1 MFKIGVFGD
10 TGMVGTII
18 TQLLSAHKQ
27 VQIVFRKNST
37 RTDGNLDDCDLCFLA
52 TKDAESMRYASEM
65 LVQNKIVIDMSGAFR
80 LPCKD
85 FEKWYEIT
93 HSAPLLLS
101 KAVYGM
107 PALYAEKIRQA
118 NLIANP
124 GCFAT
129 SVILALRPLV
139 SLLAPDQEAIIVSTS
154 GNSGARKES
163 ELESNDIT
171 YSFGK
176 KHKHVPE
183 MNIYSN
189 YTVDFTPVVLR
200 SVFRGIN
207 TNIRV
212 SLSDILKELPNE
224 KAQALIEE
232 RIRSAYIP
240 EDLIEIVQDSPDYL
254 WGTRDV
260 NNTNKM
266 LLKIRVEDGFAY
278 ICSMLDNLIKGAAGQ
293 AIENMNI
300 VLGLPR
306 LTGIAS

>member
-1 MFKIGVFGD
+1 
-10 TGMVGTII
+10 
-18 TQLLSAHKQ
+18 
-27 VQIVFRKNST
+27 
-37 RTDGNLDDCDLCFLA
+37 
-52 TKDAESMRYASEM
+52 
-65 LVQNKIVIDMSGAFR
+65 
-80 LPCKD
+80 
-85 FEKWYEIT
+85 
-93 HSAPLLLS
+93 
-101 KAVYGM
+101 
-107 PALYAEKIRQA
+107 
-118 NLIANP
+118 
-124 GCFAT
+124 
-129 SVILALRPLV
+129 
-139 SLLAPDQEAIIVSTS
+139 
-154 GNSGARKES
+154 
-163 ELESNDIT
+163 
-171 YSFGK
+171 
-176 KHKHVPE
+176 